1 MDPRPVPPPRL
12 RFRGAVYRLALQVG
26 HGAPVMTADEVAE
39 LLAQQYHNRGR
50 ISVDKLKSQWI
61 VSPRFVLTKIYPA
74 VSVVGTAAGKT
85 GETYSMG
92 EPLVIDQDLRQ
103 IAVHNPD
110 GSWPNYLVLD
120 GQNRLVRL
128 RREAPYRLYPAYIG
142 VAILEDVERATKLL
156 AERLRRKKLSPAAIL

>member
-1 MDPRPVPPPRL
+1 MAPFSVK
-12 RFRGAVYRLALQVG
+12 FRGALYHLAIQVG
-26 HGAPVMTADEVAE
+26 NGSAGMTRDEVAE

-50 ISVDKLKSQWI
+50 ISTDKLKSQW
-61 VSPRFVLTKIYPA
+61 VASPRFTLTQVYPA
-74 VSVVGTAAGKT
+74 LSILGTAAGKT

-128 RREAPYRLYPAYIG
+128 RREAPYRLYPAYVG
-142 VAILEDVERATKLL
+142 VSILEDVERSTKLL
-156 AERLRRKKLSPAAIL
+156 AERLRRKKVGPAALL